1 MVDIVMFLPEV
12 NCKVVAFATNLVLQ
26 VTERLAS
33 VNLAA
38 ALGSVITVLTGCP
51 VVNLENL
58 LGCNCHNKLL
68 LVPILYSSI
77 IPRSPTICTIRVTY
91 FT

>member
-1 MVDIVMFLPEV
+1 MTFVP
-12 NCKVVAFATNLVLQ
+12 KSTLQ
-26 VTERLAS
+26 VAEGCAS
-33 VNLAA
+33 EDLSA
-38 ALGSVITVLTGCP
+38 ALGSVVTSITGFA

-77 IPRSPTICTIRVTY
+77 IPLPPQICTIYVIY